1 MKRSAA
7 SWFALLF
14 LVAEVAAPL
23 SLARGEG
30 VPSPTTVESV
40 DMFDAMKSGS
50 IDATFV
56 AKNSK
61 RGRIIMQ
68 NKTDKPLSVDIPD
81 AFIGVPLA
89 QMGGMG
95 GGMGGMGG
103 GMMGGGQ
110 QNVGGGGGGGGR
122 GGGGRGGGGGGRGGG
137 GRGGFSIPP
146 EKTIRVD
153 VPLLC
158 LDHGKREPSSSKPYA
173 ILPIENVIKDP
184 AVIEVVAAYANGDLP
199 TGAAQAA
206 VWHMNSEVS
215 FQELSQK
222 LTGTVRTRVR
232 EPYFSQDEIQTA
244 MAIVTEARELTA
256 GETVEPRDFPMP
268 GEEQAQE
275 VVEEAASP
283 GEEVPAAEQN
293 DAAEEATETEPEKTE
308 PVAEPAAE
316 KAAEKA
322 DEAKDA

>member
-7 SWFALLF
+7 SFFALLF
-14 LVAEVAAPL
+14 LAAEVGAPV
-23 SLARGEG
+23 SIARGEG
-30 VPSPTTVESV
+30 ASNAAPVASV
-40 DMFDAMKSGS
+40 DLFDAMKSGS
-50 IDATFV
+50 VEAEFV
-56 AKNSK
+56 AKSSK

-68 NKTDKPLSVDIPD
+68 NKTDQPLSVEIPD

-95 GGMGGMGG
+95 GMGGGMGGMGG
-103 GMMGGGQ
+103 GMGGGQ
-110 QNVGGGGGGGGR
+110 QNVGGGGG

-146 EKTIRVD
+146 EKTVRVD

-206 VWHMNSEVS
+206 IWNMNSEVS

-222 LTGTVRTRVR
+222 LTGTERHAVRH
-232 EPYFSQDEIQTA
+232 PYFSGEEIQTA
-244 MAIVTEARELTA
+244 MAIVAEAREVTA
-256 GETVEPRDFPMP
+256 GQKVEPRDFPMP
-268 GEEQAQE
+268 GEEQAKE
-275 VVEEAASP
+275 VVEKASTKAKDAAKTDEAA
-283 GEEVPAAEQN
+283 
-293 DAAEEATETEPEKTE
+293 EKAKSE
-308 PVAEPAAE
+308 KADKAVEPAAE
-316 KAAEKA
+316 KA
-322 DEAKDA
+322 DESKDA